1 MENKKC
7 QLKVFINSYL
17 FSLVILLAVV
27 MLGMAVYLSISWYQD
42 SFMAG
47 KDTLSNGLMY
57 AGIIILLF
65 AALGVA
71 FILESYDIFGTA
83 SFYEDELKIKAPFRK
98 TIIMLY
104 DEISHVQIEDN
115 RGSNNQFWIILG
127 QQPIP
132 AQYHHHALKVRFSE
146 KQVRIPYST
155 KTDQFMEQV
164 LTGNLHE
171 QYSNSKSILN
181 SDN

>member
-27 MLGMAVYLSISWYQD
+27 MLGMAAYLSISWYQD

-65 AALGVA
+65 AALGAA
-71 FILESYDIFGTA
+71 FILESYDIFCMNNTA
-83 SFYEDELKIKAPFRK
+83 IQS
-98 TIIMLY
+98 
-104 DEISHVQIEDN
+104 
-115 RGSNNQFWIILG
+115 
-127 QQPIP
+127 
-132 AQYHHHALKVRFSE
+132 
-146 KQVRIPYST
+146 PY
-155 KTDQFMEQV
+155 
-164 LTGNLHE
+164 
-171 QYSNSKSILN
+171 
-181 SDN
+181 